1 MKATVLGVCLVMSAI
16 SAIMAQKVKAPLFCP
31 LEMQEKLSVMGCVW
45 DSVSTLVQR
54 ALQYFMSYYR
64 LNPRLLT
71 RLVCSPFAV
80 FQIKRAFPPRYLKE
94 AIDAGI
100 KCLLRRRPGVG
111 ADSDKSEEE

>member
-71 RLVCSPFAV
+71 RLVCSPV
-80 FQIKRAFPPRYLKE
+80 RQ
-94 AIDAGI
+94 
-100 KCLLRRRPGVG
+100 
-111 ADSDKSEEE
+111 

>member
-80 FQIKRAFPPRYLKE
+80 FQIKRAFPVRQ
-94 AIDAGI
+94 
-100 KCLLRRRPGVG
+100 
-111 ADSDKSEEE
+111 